1 MKETDYRQWL
11 ESQDLQEQTIT
22 TQIYR
27 VNRVEEFHGD
37 LDKHYAQDQMA
48 SVIEELKYSTDDQR
62 SNRPNPSKIPFN
74 GDIRTNL
81 ASYRNAVERYKKFRV
96 EIGPGVEFSP
106 SRPTAVVIATS
117 DEEVPGQ
124 PMGLE
129 RDLQIA
135 LRSKIEQLEPGLTV
149 IDKGA
154 ERSVDSGRI
163 DITARDSSGTTVVIE
178 LKAGVAGQRAVAQI
192 LSYMGDVS
200 EEDGD
205 VRGILVASGFDA
217 KAKTA
222 SRMVP
227 SLILRKYDVR
237 FTFSDPWDA

>member
-1 MKETDYRQWL
+1 MKETDYRQHL
-11 ESQDLQEQTIT
+11 ENHDYQEQTIT

-27 VNRVEEFHGD
+27 VKRVEEFHGD
-37 LDKHYAQDQMA
+37 LDTHYDQDRMA
-48 SVIEELKYSTDDQR
+48 SVIEELKYTGDDR
-62 SNRPNPSKIPFN
+62 RRKLPNPSKIPFK
-74 GDIRTNL
+74 GDIYNNL
-81 ASYRNAVERYKKFRV
+81 ASYRNAVERYRKFRDEDGDLV
-96 EIGPGVEFSP
+96 EPSKQKETEIAPSSEDGPGQ
-106 SRPTAVVIATS
+106 R
-117 DEEVPGQ
+117 
-124 PMGLE
+124 MGLE
-129 RDLQIA
+129 RDLQIV

-149 IDKGA
+149 IDDGA
-154 ERSVDSGRI
+154 ERSVDSGFI
-163 DITARDSSGTTVVIE
+163 DITARDSSGTTIVIE

-237 FTFSDPWDA
+237 FTFSEP

>member
-1 MKETDYRQWL
+1 MLRTP
-11 ESQDLQEQTIT
+11 
-22 TQIYR
+22 
-27 VNRVEEFHGD
+27 VED
-37 LDKHYAQDQMA
+37 
-48 SVIEELKYSTDDQR
+48 
-62 SNRPNPSKIPFN
+62 
-74 GDIRTNL
+74 
-81 ASYRNAVERYKKFRV
+81 
-96 EIGPGVEFSP
+96 GPG
-106 SRPTAVVIATS
+106 R
-117 DEEVPGQ
+117 
-124 PMGLE
+124 MGLE

-135 LRSKIEQLEPGLTV
+135 LRSKIEQLDPGLTV
-149 IDKGA
+149 SDNGA

-237 FTFSDPWDA
+237 FEFSEP

>member
-11 ESQDLQEQTIT
+11 ESQDYQEKTIA

-27 VNRVEEFHGD
+27 VKRVEEFHGD
-37 LDKHYAQDQMA
+37 RDKHYSQDQMA
-48 SVIEELKYSTDDQR
+48 SVIEELKYSRDDQR
-62 SNRPNPSKIPFN
+62 SNQPNPSKIPFN
-74 GDIRTNL
+74 GDIYSNL
-81 ASYRNAVERYKKFRV
+81 NSYRNAVEWCRNFMD
-96 EIGPGVEFSP
+96 EIGDEGEPTSKPPPPPP
-106 SRPTAVVIATS
+106 SGEDA
-117 DEEVPGQ
+117 PGQ
-124 PMGLE
+124 RMGLE

-135 LRSKIEQLEPGLTV
+135 LRSKIEQLEAGLPV
-149 IDKGA
+149 IDDGA

-163 DITARDSSGTTVVIE
+163 DITARDSPGTTVVIE
-178 LKAGVAGQRAVAQI
+178 FKTGVAGQKAVAQI

-200 EEDGD
+200 EEDGG

-227 SLILRKYDVR
+227 ALILRKYDVR
-237 FTFSDPWDA
+237 FEFSEPWDA

>member
-11 ESQDLQEQTIT
+11 ENRDYQEKTIAV
-22 TQIYR
+22 QIYR
-27 VNRVEEFHGD
+27 VGRVEGFHGD
-37 LDKHYAQDQMA
+37 LDKHYAQDRMA
-48 SVIEELKYSTDDQR
+48 SVIEELKYSRDDQR
-62 SNRPNPSKIPFN
+62 SNQPNPSKIPFN
-74 GDIRTNL
+74 GDIYNNL
-81 ASYRNAVERYKKFRV
+81 ASYRNAVERYKKFMD
-96 EIGPGVEFSP
+96 EIGGEELPP
-106 SRPTAVVIATS
+106 PPKPTGEVIATS
-117 DEEVPGQ
+117 DGEGPGQ
-124 PMGLE
+124 RMGLE

-135 LRSKIEQLEPGLTV
+135 LRSKIEQLDPGLTV
-149 IDKGA
+149 IDGGT
-154 ERSVDSGRI
+154 ERSVDSGFI
-163 DITARDSSGTTVVIE
+163 DITAQDSSGTTVVIE

-222 SRMVP
+222 ARMVP

-237 FTFSDPWDA
+237 FTFSDP

>member
-1 MKETDYRQWL
+1 MKETEYRQWL
-11 ESQDLQEQTIT
+11 EIRDYQEKTIAV
-22 TQIYR
+22 QIYR
-27 VNRVEEFHGD
+27 VKRVEEFHGD
-37 LDKHYAQDQMA
+37 LDEHYARDRMA
-48 SVIEELKYSTDDQR
+48 SVIEELKYSRDDQR
-62 SNRPNPSKIPFN
+62 SHQPNPSKIPFK
-74 GDIRTNL
+74 GDIQSNL
-81 ASYRNAVERYKKFRV
+81 ASYRNAVERYRKFRD
-96 EIGPGVEFSP
+96 EIADDEPSVSKGGGV
-106 SRPTAVVIATS
+106 ATS
-117 DEEVPGQ
+117 DEEGPGQ
-124 PMGLE
+124 RMGLE

-135 LRSKIEQLEPGLTV
+135 LRSKIEQLEAGLTV
-149 IDKGA
+149 IDDGA

-178 LKAGVAGQRAVAQI
+178 LKAGVAGQKAVAQI

>member
-1 MKETDYRQWL
+1 MKETKYRQYM
-11 ESQDLQEQTIT
+11 EKQDLQESTIR

-27 VNRVEEFHGD
+27 VKRVEKLHGD
-37 LDKHYAQDQMA
+37 LDEHYAQDRIE
-48 SVIEELKYSTDDQR
+48 SVIEELKYSVDDQR
-62 SNRPNPSKIPFN
+62 SNRPNPSKIPIQ
-74 GDIRTNL
+74 GDIYNNL
-81 ASYRNAVERYKKFRV
+81 ASYRKAVEWYRNFVVKLSGR
-96 EIGPGVEFSP
+96 EE
-106 SRPTAVVIATS
+106 AVIETS
-117 DEEVPGQ
+117 DEDEVPGQ
-124 PMGLE
+124 RMGLE

-135 LRSKIEQLEPGLTV
+135 LRSKIEQLDPGLTV
-149 IDKGA
+149 IDDGA

-163 DITARDSSGTTVVIE
+163 DITARDSSDTTVVIE
-178 LKAGVAGQRAVAQI
+178 LKAGVAGQKAVAQI

-200 EEDGD
+200 EQDGD

-237 FTFSDPWDA
+237 FAFSDPWDA

>member
-1 MKETDYRQWL
+1 MKETEYRQWL
-11 ESQDLQEQTIT
+11 EIRDYQEKTIAV
-22 TQIYR
+22 QIYR
-27 VNRVEEFHGD
+27 VKRVEEFHGD
-37 LDKHYAQDQMA
+37 LDEHYARDRMA
-48 SVIEELKYSTDDQR
+48 SVIEELKYSRDDQR
-62 SNRPNPSKIPFN
+62 SNQPNPSKIPFK
-74 GDIRTNL
+74 GDIYSNL
-81 ASYRNAVERYKKFRV
+81 NSYRNAVERYTKFMD
-96 EIGPGVEFSP
+96 EIGDEGG
-106 SRPTAVVIATS
+106 PTSKPPPPPPLGEDA
-117 DEEVPGQ
+117 PGQ
-124 PMGLE
+124 RMGLE

-149 IDKGA
+149 VDDGA

-178 LKAGVAGQRAVAQI
+178 LKTGVAGQKAVAQI

-227 SLILRKYDVR
+227 SLTLRKYDVR
-237 FTFSDPWDA
+237 FTFLDPWDA

>member
-1 MKETDYRQWL
+1 MKEANYRQYL
-11 ESQDLQEQTIT
+11 ESQDYQENTIKA
-22 TQIYR
+22 QISR
-27 VNRVEEFHGD
+27 VKRVEEFHGD
-37 LDKHYAQDQMA
+37 LGEHYAQDRMA
-48 SVIEELKYSTDDQR
+48 SVIEELKYSVDDQR
-62 SNRPNPSKIPFN
+62 SNRPNPSKMPIN
-74 GDIRTNL
+74 GDIYNNL
-81 ASYRNAVERYKKFRV
+81 ASYRNAVVYYRTFRDKIGDELETSGPKKGDGPV
-96 EIGPGVEFSP
+96 EE
-106 SRPTAVVIATS
+106 A
-117 DEEVPGQ
+117 PGQ
-124 PMGLE
+124 RMGLE

-149 IDKGA
+149 IDDGA
-154 ERSVDSGRI
+154 ERSVDSGFI
-163 DITARDSSGTTVVIE
+163 DITARDSSSTTVVIE

-227 SLILRKYDVR
+227 SLILRKYDVQ
-237 FTFSDPWDA
+237 FAFSDPWDA